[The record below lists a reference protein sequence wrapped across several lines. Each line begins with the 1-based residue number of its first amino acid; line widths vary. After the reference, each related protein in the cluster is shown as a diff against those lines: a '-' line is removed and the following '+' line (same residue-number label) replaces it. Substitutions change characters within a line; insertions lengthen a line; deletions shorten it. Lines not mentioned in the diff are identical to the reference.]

1 MHVTSLILSFKIKA
15 NLLEKYFCSIS
26 VHASTSIF
34 SYWKKNSKGE
44 KYILHVQ
51 MRIQHLI
58 ETINLFIC

>member
-1 MHVTSLILSFKIKA
+1 MHVTSMILSFKIKA

-34 SYWKKNSKGE
+34 SYWKEKNSKGE

-51 MRIQHLI
+51 MKTQYLI
-58 ETINLFIC
+58 ETNLFIC